1 MWEGGGEG
9 KVKRINNAIIVQ
21 CQNEILFNE
30 ASLKICQ
37 KSRAHQSGPVLCRV
51 EKSAWLVGAGTGE
64 KPKAVS
70 RYALISISR
79 IIRHRLRLHLA
90 RGHNHYHHHNHH
102 HHRSSLSLSLSSVYM
117 GHHRWN
123 RCIKYFVCSD
133 GKLHWNTNLQ
143 IQIDVALCQRSG
155 HSDQSSPVPDTA
167 PERPLGWAELGKA
180 LGIIRVLPEGEG
192 VKFSDVSQCV
202 LVCVC

>member
-1 MWEGGGEG
+1 MRVASSSSSIIHRLSLRVDPVCLDMEKAQQASERGLSAVRREG

-37 KSRAHQSGPVLCRV
+37 KSRAHQSGPVPCRV

-102 HHRSSLSLSLSSVYM
+102 HHRSSLSLSLSSVTW
-117 GHHRWN
+117 G
-123 RCIKYFVCSD
+123 IID
-133 GKLHWNTNLQ
+133 G
-143 IQIDVALCQRSG
+143 IDV
-155 HSDQSSPVPDTA
+155 
-167 PERPLGWAELGKA
+167 
-180 LGIIRVLPEGEG
+180 
-192 VKFSDVSQCV
+192 
-202 LVCVC
+202 

>member
-1 MWEGGGEG
+1 MRWGGG

-37 KSRAHQSGPVLCRV
+37 KSRAHQSGPVPCRV

-155 HSDQSSPVPDTA
+155 HSDQSSPRHSTREA
-167 PERPLGWAELGKA
+167 SRLG
-180 LGIIRVLPEGEG
+180 
-192 VKFSDVSQCV
+192 
-202 LVCVC
+202 

>member
-1 MWEGGGEG
+1 MFKIQIKARQKCAARRVASSSSSIIHRLSLRVDPVCLDMEKAQQASERGLSVARREG

-37 KSRAHQSGPVLCRV
+37 KSRAHQSGPVPCREV
-51 EKSAWLVGAGTGE
+51 CVVGWLVRAWGE

-90 RGHNHYHHHNHH
+90 RGITIIIIIIIIIIV
-102 HHRSSLSLSLSSVYM
+102 R
-117 GHHRWN
+117 
-123 RCIKYFVCSD
+123 RCRCRCRLFTWGIID
-133 GKLHWNTNLQ
+133 G
-143 IQIDVALCQRSG
+143 IDV
-155 HSDQSSPVPDTA
+155 
-167 PERPLGWAELGKA
+167 
-180 LGIIRVLPEGEG
+180 
-192 VKFSDVSQCV
+192 
-202 LVCVC
+202 

>member
-1 MWEGGGEG
+1 MCGGGREG

-37 KSRAHQSGPVLCRV
+37 KSRAHQSGPVPCRV

-167 PERPLGWAELGKA
+167 PERPLGWAELCWA
-180 LGIIRVLPEGEG
+180 RH
-192 VKFSDVSQCV
+192 
-202 LVCVC
+202 